1 MKWFTTYIDE
11 YFTDPEFPSLSFPIV
26 YVKLLKLWDAPRIYY
41 AIPWSLALA
50 LVSQVI
56 YIPFSGR
63 PLHFFV
69 NMFQTGFFH
78 LGLTKL
84 AFFFWNWDRW
94 NKIIYWLSGLEREQL
109 KDEQLKTIVSSYIKY
124 NKRTTWYFWLCGMG
138 TFFVNYGEN
147 FISVIVQMETTGVVD
162 PTYVSFFWLWP
173 TEPMTGGRLN
183 VYLYLG
189 FQFIYAWGG
198 VSYLLVF
205 DSMSVSVMMTLA
217 GQLEVLRDMFRTA
230 LDEDT
235 EEKQHESLIKCY
247 KRYIDILDTHKLS
260 NELMSPVLFLYLLVA
275 SINMSLILFSLPKLG
290 LSATI
295 TSVELVASLI
305 VEAFYYYWHG
315 QQVLYQSEI
324 ISAAV
329 YECDWVDKSAAIRR
343 LVYIMSSTTDKRLIY
358 QAGPFN
364 DVTVATF
371 ISCVK
376 VTYSFYKLM
385 TTTVS

>member
-1 MKWFTTYIDE
+1 
-11 YFTDPEFPSLSFPIV
+11 
-26 YVKLLKLWDAPRIYY
+26 
-41 AIPWSLALA
+41 
-50 LVSQVI
+50 
-56 YIPFSGR
+56 
-63 PLHFFV
+63 
-69 NMFQTGFFH
+69 MFQTGFFH

-84 AFFFWNWDRW
+84 AFFFWNWERW

-109 KDEQLKTIVSSYIKY
+109 RDEQLKTIVSSYIKY

-247 KRYIDILDTHKLS
+247 KRYIDIL
-260 NELMSPVLFLYLLVA
+260 E
-275 SINMSLILFSLPKLG
+275 
-290 LSATI
+290 
-295 TSVELVASLI
+295 
-305 VEAFYYYWHG
+305 
-315 QQVLYQSEI
+315 
-324 ISAAV
+324 
-329 YECDWVDKSAAIRR
+329 
-343 LVYIMSSTTDKRLIY
+343 
-358 QAGPFN
+358 
-364 DVTVATF
+364 
-371 ISCVK
+371 
-376 VTYSFYKLM
+376 
-385 TTTVS
+385 